1 MKNFISNK
9 SFAVVNKRM
18 KILLFTTFVFFV
30 SQNLTFADNYTEIP
44 QRVIKFANKHHCT
57 DLKRHSS
64 FKRPFYGYK
73 GYDVYL
79 CSFSYDEES
88 RLAILYK
95 YGIVRFASER
105 EIMQIIGGKEAPPLP
120 IGLWWQYW
128 HEYRKYGHIPLRK
141 LLFG

>member
-1 MKNFISNK
+1 MKKSNLQNCFIKES
-9 SFAVVNKRM
+9 KRIF
-18 KILLFTTFVFFV
+18 ILLLSSIVFFFI
-30 SQNLTFADNYTEIP
+30 QNSAFADNYAEIP

-57 DLKRHSS
+57 NLKRHTS

-73 GYDVYL
+73 GYEVYL

-120 IGLWWQYW
+120 IGLWWDYIW
-128 HEYRKYGHIPLRK
+128 NVKRYHLN
-141 LLFG
+141 